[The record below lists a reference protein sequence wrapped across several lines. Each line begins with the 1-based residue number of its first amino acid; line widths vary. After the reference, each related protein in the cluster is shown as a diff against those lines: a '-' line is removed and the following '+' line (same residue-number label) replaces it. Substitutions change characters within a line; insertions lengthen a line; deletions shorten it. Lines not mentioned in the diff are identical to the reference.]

1 MAGHRPPLA
10 SSPAVTCHRRSGP
23 TRLPTAAGCASP
35 LPRPDA
41 RRASGEVR
49 IPERCRRG
57 RGAEQWRLAGGG
69 VLSSESTEPLGTP
82 GLGQGQE
89 RAEEA
94 AASRSSN
101 SPGRRR
107 GAALSP
113 RAALLCA
120 GWGCHGEL
128 VRMEGPLPGV
138 PGEGLQP
145 QLAARLAHA
154 RGCAQISAAEG
165 CCSPRRELNAERGR
179 AGFQEASKAHHRPLA
194 PPKAAEHPT
203 CVPRPSRTPSRR
215 PGPPRSL
222 ACHASEGPVGQ
233 CAQRLPTAPRE
244 HPAPQRHALRN
255 LETPRVIP

>member
-1 MAGHRPPLA
+1 MPQTLRP
-10 SSPAVTCHRRSGP
+10 HQ
-23 TRLPTAAGCASP
+23 AAHGCASPLP

-101 SPGRRR
+101 SRGRRR

-120 GWGCHGEL
+120 GWGRHGEL
-128 VRMEGPLPGV
+128 IRMEGPLPGV

-154 RGCAQISAAEG
+154 RGCEQISAAEG
-165 CCSPRRELNAERGR
+165 CCSPRRELMLNGAGLVFRRLRRSTTDPSLPQRQQSAPPVSLGR
-179 AGFQEASKAHHRPLA
+179 PGRPL
-194 PPKAAEHPT
+194 
-203 CVPRPSRTPSRR
+203 
-215 PGPPRSL
+215 
-222 ACHASEGPVGQ
+222 
-233 CAQRLPTAPRE
+233 
-244 HPAPQRHALRN
+244 
-255 LETPRVIP
+255 

>member
-1 MAGHRPPLA
+1 M
-10 SSPAVTCHRRSGP
+10 
-23 TRLPTAAGCASP
+23 
-35 LPRPDA
+35 
-41 RRASGEVR
+41 
-49 IPERCRRG
+49 
-57 RGAEQWRLAGGG
+57 
-69 VLSSESTEPLGTP
+69 LSSESTEPLGTP

-101 SPGRRR
+101 SRGRRR

-120 GWGCHGEL
+120 GWGRHGEL

-165 CCSPRRELNAERGR
+165 CCSLRRELMLNGAGLVFRRLRRRTTDPSLPQRQQSAPPVSLGR
-179 AGFQEASKAHHRPLA
+179 PGRPL
-194 PPKAAEHPT
+194 
-203 CVPRPSRTPSRR
+203 R
-215 PGPPRSL
+215 
-222 ACHASEGPVGQ
+222 GPVHPARSPVMPQRGQ
-233 CAQRLPTAPRE
+233 WASVLRGCQQHPGSTQPPSVMLSETSRPPGLYPKKTDGCGNMFSLSRESTVPHPAAVLREPTASRL
-244 HPAPQRHALRN
+244 HL
-255 LETPRVIP
+255 